1 VARDWKHIAEAA
13 SLQFVTPPPSDA
25 AVGDAER
32 TLEVGLSASL
42 RQLYSFTDG
51 LVDEWG
57 YAYVLS
63 LEDLT
68 KQNQAFRG
76 QFRDLYMPFEG
87 LLLFGQLGN
96 GDMLFQPLVPH
107 DNENVFRWDHED
119 DSRTWYAADVESA
132 VLRLGGAE
140 SPHGTR

>member
-1 VARDWKHIAEAA
+1 VARDWTHIAAA
-13 SLQFVTPPPSDA
+13 VSLQLVTPPPSDA

-32 TLEVGLSASL
+32 ALRARLSASL
-42 RQLYSFTDG
+42 RDLYSSTDG

-57 YAYVLS
+57 YAYVLP
-63 LEDLT
+63 LDELT
-68 KQNQAFRG
+68 QQNQVFRR

-87 LLLFGQLGN
+87 LLLFGQFGN

-119 DSRTWYAADVESA
+119 DSRKWYAADVERA

-140 SPHGTR
+140 SP